1 MEDFKNCK
9 KCGAECNADF
19 KFCPNCGASLED
31 DKCLNCGAEL
41 MEGAKF
47 CFNCGAPVG
56 SSAEAEE
63 QDAVAVDTLSDKGTE
78 DNEHSEVTAEK
89 REAPVRKSLKINS
102 AKANFIIRIIK
113 NAAMLCLCIILFG
126 LSFANIFT
134 VKADNYFPSNVIE
147 GVEVEISA
155 VDIISIMRSTAEGK
169 GAYQKYAEEKSE
181 LEKSL
186 QSAFEDD
193 YNDRLGKIVVSAKTK
208 SLLSEYVNIY
218 LKYALASEDMK
229 GGSMYNNIII
239 AGVLCLLNIFF
250 ASAMLIVSV
259 ISLVSVLLRKKNR
272 VSKYLYAMPLY
283 LFISLLILFIIKTTL
298 GSVGMTVAGAM
309 VATLFFEIIALILTI
324 LLVVM
329 AAKGKS
335 FKNAVPKLV
344 SLAMSLVICG
354 CLFAPVLNARYDLVL
369 DGKSSSKE
377 YCVSVDASGLL
388 TYLPPE
394 VAEEFENRL
403 EELIY
408 SDYMEFVKNAIDNLS
423 ELSVYEFDKSAP
435 FVTSIILYDMMAA
448 IGKYNL
454 IGALSTGYY
463 VLLLVFLLFGAFA
476 VWTVATLFKRNNSAN
491 SLLAAVLV
499 FIIVAL
505 ACSIGWIS
513 VLNYHLDGYDLSF
526 TVGGG
531 LIAAAVVQIITF
543 IVTGVLAS
551 ALTPKK
557 RKVYIELPQ
566 NDEET
571 AE

>member
-193 YNDRLGKIVVSAKTK
+193 YNDRLGKIVVQ
-208 SLLSEYVNIY
+208 
-218 LKYALASEDMK
+218 
-229 GGSMYNNIII
+229 
-239 AGVLCLLNIFF
+239 
-250 ASAMLIVSV
+250 
-259 ISLVSVLLRKKNR
+259 
-272 VSKYLYAMPLY
+272 
-283 LFISLLILFIIKTTL
+283 
-298 GSVGMTVAGAM
+298 
-309 VATLFFEIIALILTI
+309 
-324 LLVVM
+324 
-329 AAKGKS
+329 
-335 FKNAVPKLV
+335 
-344 SLAMSLVICG
+344 
-354 CLFAPVLNARYDLVL
+354 
-369 DGKSSSKE
+369 
-377 YCVSVDASGLL
+377 
-388 TYLPPE
+388 
-394 VAEEFENRL
+394 
-403 EELIY
+403 
-408 SDYMEFVKNAIDNLS
+408 
-423 ELSVYEFDKSAP
+423 
-435 FVTSIILYDMMAA
+435 
-448 IGKYNL
+448 
-454 IGALSTGYY
+454 
-463 VLLLVFLLFGAFA
+463 
-476 VWTVATLFKRNNSAN
+476 KRRN
-491 SLLAAVLV
+491 
-499 FIIVAL
+499 
-505 ACSIGWIS
+505 
-513 VLNYHLDGYDLSF
+513 
-526 TVGGG
+526 
-531 LIAAAVVQIITF
+531 
-543 IVTGVLAS
+543 
-551 ALTPKK
+551 
-557 RKVYIELPQ
+557 
-566 NDEET
+566 
-571 AE
+571 